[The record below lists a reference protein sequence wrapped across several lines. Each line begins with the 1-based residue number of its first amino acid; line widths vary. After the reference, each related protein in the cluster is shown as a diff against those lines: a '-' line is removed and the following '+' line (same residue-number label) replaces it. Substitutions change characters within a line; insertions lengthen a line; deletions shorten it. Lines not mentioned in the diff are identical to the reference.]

1 MDDEKWLSEKKIR
14 YKMVEEKDVRDVI
27 EFLNVLFSIRTSISK
42 YKSYGGQCPA

>member
-27 EFLNVLFSIRTSISK
+27 EFLNVLFSIRHVATLFKFNNMI
-42 YKSYGGQCPA
+42 Q